1 MSERWIADRMHRI
14 DASGIRK
21 VFDLAAKMKD
31 PINLSIGQPHFDT
44 PEVIKQ
50 ALFKAVNEGRNAYS
64 QTQGIAPLREAL
76 QKQVQEELGHA
87 DREVFICSGTSG
99 GLMLALTAL
108 VNPGDEVIAF
118 DPYFV
123 MYKHLTTL
131 AGGKTVFID
140 TYPDFRIDVDK
151 VRAAITDRTKVIL
164 FNSPSN
170 PTGVVATDEEMRA
183 IAELAREKDIALIS
197 DEIYHGLN
205 YDAPVA
211 TAAAF
216 SPHAVVVNSFS
227 KYFSMTGW
235 RIGWL
240 VLPEDLVRPVEC
252 LAQNM
257 FISAPY
263 ISQVVAEAAFNCHP
277 ELLDNI
283 ARYRRSRDHLLR
295 ALPEAGFSN
304 LSPAEG
310 AFYLFAD
317 ITERSND
324 SVAFCARMLAEVG
337 IAVTP
342 GVDFDRTRGNRFLRF
357 SYCGPEADMIAAAER
372 LKSWR

>member
-197 DEIYHGLN
+197 DEIYRSFC
-205 YDAPVA
+205 YDAPFV
-211 TAAAF
+211 
-216 SPHAVVVNSFS
+216 SPAKWNPDTIVIDGFS
-227 KYFSMTGW
+227 KSHSMTGW
-235 RIGWL
+235 RLGFVHGPQHVMQQMIKL
-240 VLPEDLVRPVEC
+240 QQFTFVCAPHPVQWAG
-252 LAQNM
+252 L
-257 FISAPY
+257 SALDYDITPFVDEY
-263 ISQVVAEAAFNCHP
+263 RQKRDFMVK
-277 ELLDNI
+277 ELGGLYEI
-283 ARYRRSRDHLLR
+283 A
-295 ALPEAGFSN
+295 PAG
-304 LSPAEG
+304 G
-310 AFYLFAD
+310 AFYLYCKAPYGSGSDFVKKAIENNLLIIPGNVFSARD
-317 ITERSND
+317 THFRISYAQPDAMLERG
-324 SVAFCARMLAEVG
+324 VEVLKRLA
-337 IAVTP
+337 
-342 GVDFDRTRGNRFLRF
+342 
-357 SYCGPEADMIAAAER
+357 
-372 LKSWR
+372 KS